1 MKNNF
6 EHIVSRIFGGIL
18 FCLFFGGNTLFAQV
32 DTVFKHIK
40 VSYPEYLSL
49 VGKNNLSYAAQ
60 KFNIN
65 ISEAGIETAKIF
77 PDPQLG
83 VGGFD
88 NGQRRMNMGY
98 GFNSGLSWTLE
109 LGGKRKARID
119 LAKSE
124 TELTKFLLSDY
135 FRNLRADATLN
146 YLASLQ
152 NKLLLDVKLSS
163 YQSMNQLA
171 KSDSVRFRLGSIT
184 EVDARQS
191 KLEAGTMLN
200 DVFSGEAQWKSSL
213 INLSLLLGA
222 KQIDT
227 LIYPDGDFSKF
238 DRDFNLLQLITA
250 AQNNR
255 ADLLAALQSKV
266 VSQNALKLAKANRV
280 IDLGLATGATYAS
293 SDINIIAPTPSFT
306 QFNGGIS
313 IPLKFSNNHPG
324 ELKAAYYNALQTET
338 QYKQIELQIQTE
350 IAQAYYNYLSSKKQ
364 VQQFNS
370 GLLTEARAVLDGKK
384 YSYQR
389 GETSLLEVLN
399 AQRTYNDVQQNYY
412 QTLYNYAAA
421 LVELERAAGIWD
433 INF

>member
-1 MKNNF
+1 MNY
-6 EHIVSRIFGGIL
+6 V
-18 FCLFFGGNTLFAQV
+18 
-32 DTVFKHIK
+32 
-40 VSYPEYLSL
+40 
-49 VGKNNLSYAAQ
+49 AQ
-60 KFNIN
+60 KFNVN
-65 ISEAGIETAKIF
+65 IAEAGIETAKIF
-77 PDPQLG
+77 PDPQLE

-88 NGQRRMNMGY
+88 NGQRRMSMGY

-124 TELTKFLLSDY
+124 AELSKLLLLDY

-146 YLASLQ
+146 YLTALQ
-152 NKLLLDVKLSS
+152 NKLLLDVKISS

-171 KSDSVRFRLGSIT
+171 KSDSIRFKLGSIT
-184 EVDARQS
+184 EIDARQS

-200 DVFSGEAQWKSSL
+200 DVFSGEAQWKSTLVSL
-213 INLSLLLGA
+213 FLFLGA
-222 KQIDT
+222 KQTDT
-227 LIYPDGDFSKF
+227 LIYPEGDFSKF
-238 DRDFNLLQLITA
+238 DRDFNLLQLITT

-255 ADLLAALQSKV
+255 ADLLAALQNKV
-266 VSQNALKLAKANRV
+266 VAQNLLKLAKANRV

-313 IPLKFSNNHPG
+313 LPLKFSNNHPG
-324 ELKAAYYNALQTET
+324 ELKAAYYYSLQTEI
-338 QYKQIELQIQTE
+338 QYKQIELQIQAE
-350 IAQAYYNYLSSKKQ
+350 ITQAYFGYLASKKQ
-364 VQQFNS
+364 VQQFNT
-370 GLLTEARAVLDGKK
+370 GLLTEAKAVLDGKK

-412 QTLYNYAAA
+412 QTLYNNSAT
-421 LVELERAAGIWD
+421 LIELERAAGIWD